1 MKLYLLT
8 GPNAMINTLPPQ
20 GMPPYGSQSQQFPQG
35 NYPARPQYPANYGQG
50 ENLIN

>member
-1 MKLYLLT
+1 
-8 GPNAMINTLPPQ
+8 MINTLPPQ

-50 ENLIN
+50 NNNLIIRN